1 VSKSKNTSFRT
12 FLVIAGGLFLLYVT
26 IGSHNNLVSWIKAR
40 AEIARIEKQKKTL
53 LEEIEQ
59 IDGNIRM
66 LTSDRDTL
74 EKIAREKLNF
84 AAPGEDVYIITR

>member
-1 VSKSKNTSFRT
+1 MAKLKNST
-12 FLVIAGGLFLLYVT
+12 FGKFLLVAGGLFLLYVT
-26 IGSHNNLVSWIKAR
+26 VGSHNNLVSWIKAR
-40 AEIARIEKQKKTL
+40 AEITRIEKQKKAL
-53 LEEIEQ
+53 LEEIDD

-84 AAPGEDVYIITR
+84 AAPDEDVYIIEK